1 MSFSV
6 DSRGRVWVLDQVN
19 GRVARFKDGELESS
33 IALDGLTAQ
42 DLAVA
47 SDGSVAVLD
56 RFGGANVAVYGA
68 DGALVGSLP
77 LAGEGIDGPGFVT
90 GVFVDGSDVYVE
102 HEHGPLVL
110 LGNTS
115 GAPAE
120 PRQQIPGRPSRDGK
134 SYLKA
139 GITDAAAGRTYVVS
153 NVRPS
158 QEHRFTRELTFDASV
173 WSILLL
179 DTDLS
184 GLIYFAVQIDDG
196 SEHVVV
202 LTCLDPL
209 TGVPQGS
216 ALLPANTM
224 PEESF
229 RDLVVLDEGGVLAA
243 IRSESGVAYDHFD
256 CE

>member
-1 MSFSV
+1 M
-6 DSRGRVWVLDQVN
+6 WVLDQVN
-19 GRVARFKDGELESS
+19 GRISRFKNGEVESS
-33 IALDGLTAQ
+33 LTLDGRTAQ
-42 DLAVA
+42 DLAIA
-47 SDGSVAVLD
+47 ADGSVAVLD
-56 RFGGANVAVYGA
+56 RFGEESVLVYGP
-68 DGALVGSLP
+68 DGQAVGSLP
-77 LAGEGIDGPGFVT
+77 LGGEHVDGPGYVT
-90 GVFVDGSDVYVE
+90 GVFVDGDDVYVE
-102 HEHGPLVL
+102 HEHGPLVRIGDTA
-110 LGNTS
+110 GN
-115 GAPAE
+115 PAE
-120 PRQQIPGRPSRDGK
+120 PRKQIPGRPSRDGK

-139 GITDAAAGRTYVVS
+139 GITDAPAGRTYVVS

-158 QEHRFTRELTFDASV
+158 EEHRFTRELRFEASV

-196 SEHVVV
+196 SAHQVV

-216 ALLPANTM
+216 AILPANDL

-229 RDLVVLDEGGVLAA
+229 RDFVVLDEGGVIGAL
-243 IRSESGVAYDHFD
+243 RSEQGVSYELYD